1 MSGGHFDY
9 AQYKIEQIADQV
21 EQLILEDDFLPMT
34 DRYTPETVAQ
44 FRTGLRYLRMAAVYA
59 QRIDWLVSCDDGEE
73 AFHRRLETELRAV
86 DGFNQTIEHIEQGY
100 AKLLIRVI
108 ALEERNKDDNK

>member
-21 EQLILEDDFLPMT
+21 EQLIIKNEFLPMEE
-34 DRYTPETVAQ
+34 RYTTETINQ
-44 FRTGLRYLRMAAVYA
+44 FRSGLRTLRMAYVYA

-73 AFHRRLETELRAV
+73 AFHRRLMDDLRAV
-86 DGFNQTIEHIEQGY
+86 DGFTQTFEHLEQGY
-100 AKLLIRVI
+100 AKLLIRI
-108 ALEERNKDDNK
+108 MALEEHHKDDNK